1 MKLNSQ
7 NWMINWQLNA
17 LGKPSTEGLFCS
29 SNYQS
34 GIEYDVTKEYKQF
47 NYARIQNHKIP

>member
-1 MKLNSQ
+1 MKLSSQ

-17 LGKPSTEGLFCS
+17 LVKPSTEGLFCS

-47 NYARIQNHKIP
+47 NYARI